1 MKKELSILSDLISAH
16 KQLPVFL
23 ELGFERFDVLI
34 NGSPRSFNKL
44 ETLTEEI
51 SMHLDDV
58 LDLLDSGQF
67 SSDEIKFLEPLYF
80 YWYNEELTDYLNDR
94 KLELLSSSG

>member
-1 MKKELSILSDLISAH
+1 MKNELIILSDLISAH

-23 ELGFERFDVLI
+23 ELGFEQFNALI
-34 NGSPRSFNKL
+34 NGIPRSFNKM
-44 ETLTEEI
+44 EILTEEI

-67 SSDEIKFLEPLYF
+67 SLDEINFLEPLYF
-80 YWYNEELTDYLNDR
+80 YWYNENLDEYINDR
-94 KLELLSSSG
+94 KFEIGSP